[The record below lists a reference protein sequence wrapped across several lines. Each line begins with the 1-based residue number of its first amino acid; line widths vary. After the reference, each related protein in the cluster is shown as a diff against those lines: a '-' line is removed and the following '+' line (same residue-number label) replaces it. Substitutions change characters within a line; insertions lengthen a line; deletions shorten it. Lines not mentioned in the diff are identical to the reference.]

1 MPAPLP
7 HRIKLHHLRDFVAIA
22 QHQSLR
28 GAARA
33 LALAQP
39 ALTRSLRE
47 LEHEL
52 ATSLVERH
60 ARGVVLTPIG
70 KRFLMRAQSAVE
82 EVRRATEEVAQL
94 GGAGTGQVAVALS
107 TAAMIGMLPD
117 AVRAFR
123 KAHPQARL
131 RVVEGAFPTA
141 EARLLDGQL
150 DFFIG
155 PRPERVPKA
164 LRVELCFA
172 NERVV
177 VARKRHPQRL
187 ATSLAELVDC
197 DWMLTGLRER
207 EEQEHEELFS
217 HYGLPAPKAW
227 LRVEST
233 LGLLSIIGA
242 TDALVLL
249 PRQWTDTPM
258 FRSLLMEIPVRE
270 KLMAPDI
277 VMVSRA
283 SVPLTPLA
291 EKLAVFLQRAS
302 GAPAVPATTM

>member
-1 MPAPLP
+1 MSS
-7 HRIKLHHLRDFVAIA
+7 RIKLHHLRDFVAIA
-22 QHQSLR
+22 QHKSLR

-33 LALAQP
+33 LTLAQP

-52 ATSLVERH
+52 GTSLVERH
-60 ARGVVLTPIG
+60 ARGVVLTDIG

-94 GGAGTGQVAVALS
+94 GGSGSGQVALALS
-107 TAAMIGMLPD
+107 TAAMIGMLPA

-123 KAHPQARL
+123 AAYPQARL
-131 RVVEGAFPTA
+131 RVVEGVYSTV

-155 PRPERVPKA
+155 PRPERVPKT

-177 VARKRHPQRL
+177 VARKRHPLGR
-187 ATSLAELVDC
+187 ASSLAELVDSE
-197 DWMLTGLRER
+197 WMLTGLRER
-207 EEQEHEELFS
+207 EAQEHEELFGT
-217 HYGLPAPKAW
+217 YGLPAPKAW
-227 LRVEST
+227 IRLEST
-233 LGLLSIIGA
+233 LGLLSILGA

-249 PRQWTDTPM
+249 PRQWDPGG
-258 FRSLLMEIPVRE
+258 SACGHV
-270 KLMAPDI
+270 AW
-277 VMVSRA
+277 
-283 SVPLTPLA
+283 
-291 EKLAVFLQRAS
+291 
-302 GAPAVPATTM
+302 